1 MVQES
6 HQSAP
11 LVPPAAHHSS
21 VALTLSQF
29 LHHHLLWFLIG
40 AYAIAVV
47 SPTFGLWIRR
57 MSFGEI
63 VLFQEHT
70 PVSLLLL
77 MLAMLMF
84 NAGLGLKTEH
94 LRTVLQRKFA
104 LFAGLAANVVIPMAY
119 IFVVTLVM
127 RLWYEPDEAQH
138 ILVGLA
144 LVAAMP
150 IAGAS
155 TAWAQNSN
163 GNLALSLGLVL
174 FSTVLSP
181 LVTPVALRVFG
192 EMAAEEY
199 ERVLHGLA
207 AYGSGAFLGLWVVAP
222 SLLGIALR
230 RLVPQRWMTAGMPY
244 LKLINSINLLLLNY
258 SNGSVSLPQAAADRD
273 YDFLAVT
280 LAITTGLCLAAFAT
294 GYGLSGWFKL
304 ERAERMSLMYGL
316 GMNNN
321 GTGLVLAS
329 LVLSSYPRIMV
340 PIIFYNLVQHLV
352 AGTVHM
358 AAEKNWREPEQEE
371 SRTSVES
378 TSTGRQGAKRT
389 MSTASVI
396 GALVLVEIVRH
407 SLGVGIMM
415 WGAS

>member
-1 MVQES
+1 MNRES
-6 HQSAP
+6 PHPTATFHP
-11 LVPPAAHHSS
+11 VAHHSS
-21 VALTLSQF
+21 AVLALSQF

-40 AYAIAVV
+40 AYVIAVV
-47 SPTFGLWIRR
+47 SPTIGLWIRR
-57 MSFGEI
+57 TSFGEI

-70 PVSLLLL
+70 RVSLLLL

-94 LRTVLQRKFA
+94 LRTVMQRKYA
-104 LFAGLAANVVIPMAY
+104 LFAGLAANLAIPMAY
-119 IFVVTLVM
+119 IFAVTLVM
-127 RLWYEPDEAQH
+127 RLWYEPEEAQH
-138 ILVGLA
+138 ILIGLA

-199 ERVLHGLA
+199 ERVLQGLA
-207 AYGSGAFLGLWVVAP
+207 AYGSGAFLGLWVVVP
-222 SLLGIALR
+222 SLLGIAVR
-230 RLVPQRWMTAGMPY
+230 RLVPQSWMTIGMPY
-244 LKLINSINLLLLNY
+244 FKLVNSINLLLLNY

-294 GYGLSGWFKL
+294 GYGLSCLFKL
-304 ERAERMSLMYGL
+304 ERAERVSLMYGL

-329 LVLSSYPRIMV
+329 LVLSSYPRVMV

-358 AAEKNWREPEQEE
+358 VAEKKWREPDQADF
-371 SRTSVES
+371 RTTEES
-378 TSTGRQGAKRT
+378 TSTNRRSAKRT
-389 MSTASVI
+389 ISTASVMAVFI
-396 GALVLVEIVRH
+396 FLGILRY
-407 SLGVGIMM
+407 SLAVGIAWGVG
-415 WGAS
+415 

>member
-1 MVQES
+1 MNRES
-6 HQSAP
+6 LHPTATGHPATNRPSAI
-11 LVPPAAHHSS
+11 
-21 VALTLSQF
+21 LTLSQF
-29 LHHHLLWFLIG
+29 LRHHLLWFLIS
-40 AYAIAVV
+40 AYAIAIV
-47 SPTFGLWIRR
+47 SPTFGLWIRST
-57 MSFGEI
+57 SFGEI

-70 PVSLLLL
+70 RVSLLLV

-94 LRTVLQRKFA
+94 LRAVMQRKLA
-104 LFAGLAANVVIPMAY
+104 LFAGLAANVAIPMAY
-119 IFVVTLVM
+119 IFAVTLVM

-199 ERVLHGLA
+199 ERVLQGLA
-207 AYGSGAFLGLWVVAP
+207 AYGSGTFLGLWVVVP
-222 SLLGIALR
+222 SLLGIAVR
-230 RLVPQRWMTAGMPY
+230 RLVPQQWMRVGMPY

-258 SNGSVSLPQAAADRD
+258 SNGSVSLPQAVADRD

-280 LAITTGLCLAAFAT
+280 LAITIGLCLAAFAA
-294 GYGLSGWFKL
+294 GYGLSCLFEL
-304 ERAERMSLMYGL
+304 ERAERISLMYGL

-358 AAEKNWREPEQEE
+358 VAEKKWREPDQAE
-371 SRTSVES
+371 SRTAAELTSPDRQRAARTVS
-378 TSTGRQGAKRT
+378 TV
-389 MSTASVI
+389 SVI
-396 GALVLVEIVRH
+396 AALVLGGMIH
-407 SLGVGIMM
+407 QSPGG
-415 WGAS
+415 WH

>member
-1 MVQES
+1 MARDS
-6 HQSAP
+6 HHPTTVAHPATNRSS
-11 LVPPAAHHSS
+11 LV
-21 VALTLSQF
+21 LTLSQF
-29 LHHHLLWFLIG
+29 LHHRLLWFLIG
-40 AYAIAVV
+40 AYVIAIV
-47 SPTFGLWIRR
+47 SPPFGLWIRST
-57 MSFGEI
+57 SFGEV

-70 PVSLLLL
+70 RVSLLLV

-94 LRTVLQRKFA
+94 LQTVMQRKLA
-104 LFAGLAANVVIPMAY
+104 LCAGLAANLAIPMAY
-119 IFVVTLVM
+119 IFAVTLVM

-174 FSTVLSP
+174 FSTILSP
-181 LVTPVALRVFG
+181 LVTPVALRVFS

-199 ERVLHGLA
+199 ERVLQGLA
-207 AYGSGAFLGLWVVAP
+207 AYGSGAFLGLWVVMP

-230 RLVPQRWMTAGMPY
+230 RLVPPRWMTVVMPY
-244 LKLINSINLLLLNY
+244 LKLVNSINLLLLNY

-294 GYGLSGWFKL
+294 GYGLSYVFKL
-304 ERAERMSLMYGL
+304 ERAERVSLMYGL

-358 AAEKNWREPEQEE
+358 VAEKKWRESEQAD
-371 SRTSVES
+371 SRTTIEL
-378 TSTGRQGAKRT
+378 TSTGRPCAKRT
-389 MSTASVI
+389 VSTA
-396 GALVLVEIVRH
+396 
-407 SLGVGIMM
+407 
-415 WGAS
+415 